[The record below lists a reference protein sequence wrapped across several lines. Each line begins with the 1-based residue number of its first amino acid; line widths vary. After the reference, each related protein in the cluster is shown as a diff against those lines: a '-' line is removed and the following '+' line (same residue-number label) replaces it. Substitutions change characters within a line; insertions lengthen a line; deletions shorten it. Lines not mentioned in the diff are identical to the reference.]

1 MMSPLVSKSAK
12 KKPAP
17 AAAPAPSRGVVVEKP
32 KADIYTAML
41 IVSLVAIVIACLCLY
56 LEMRTYD
63 FNLKGR

>member
-12 KKPAP
+12 KSAP
-17 AAAPAPSRGVVVEKP
+17 AAVPSPSRGVVVEKP

-41 IVSLVAIVIACLCLY
+41 AVALVAILIACLCLY

-63 FNLKGR
+63 FNFKAR

>member
-1 MMSPLVSKSAK
+1 MSPLVSRSA

-41 IVSLVAIVIACLCLY
+41 AVSLVAILIACLCLY

-63 FNLKGR
+63 FNFKAR

>member
-12 KKPAP
+12 KP
-17 AAAPAPSRGVVVEKP
+17 AAAPASSRGVVVEKP

-41 IVSLVAIVIACLCLY
+41 IVSLVAILIACLCLY

-63 FNLKGR
+63 FNIKAR